1 MKSLIV
7 LDLDYLSSFS
17 FHLKM
22 TDMAGIICIA
32 QSVIS
37 YVISYTFLFQVWHRD
52 LHKLRWENAL
62 GQFHGKVE
70 LLLNNYLGHW
80 DILSSR
86 KLLSFFSKKVQ

>member
-1 MKSLIV
+1 
-7 LDLDYLSSFS
+7 
-17 FHLKM
+17 
-22 TDMAGIICIA
+22 MAGIICIA

-70 LLLNNYLGHW
+70 LLLNNYLGH
-80 DILSSR
+80 
-86 KLLSFFSKKVQ
+86 